1 MHETCDMTKPSDE
14 RPESLRARLARALTK
29 RKDPAGPPPSY
40 DELLALADGNL
51 SAARR
56 AQVIAHLAN
65 DRHCY
70 RRWVALGDALA
81 AADKPAAAPPVTR
94 LSPLRR
100 LLDGLTRPAAAGAL
114 AAALAVAVAAPLS
127 PSWFEPDYSRAIDRL
142 YEDTP
147 PRATRGLG
155 GFSNLYNA
163 LPPSAAAL
171 ADPPL
176 SLPTRGLSLSAPA
189 LERSTTRQLMEAGAR
204 AGLVALPGLS
214 LPGLPFSRLSPLPMY
229 KRVGLLRPSWRA
241 RYELGRL
248 TALTGWQCRSG
259 PPRADYAPILAQY
272 TALRRALG
280 GDYAEQPALKPL
292 LAALDLAGDARYR
305 VCTAARRG
313 LEFLAAPPS

>member
-1 MHETCDMTKPSDE
+1 MANARDTCDMTKPSDE
-14 RPESLRARLARALTK
+14 PPESLRARLARALTK
-29 RKDPAGPPPSY
+29 RKDPAGAPPSY

-56 AQVIAHLAN
+56 AQVMAHLAN

-81 AADKPAAAPPVTR
+81 RADKSAAAPPPTR

-127 PSWFEPDYSRAIDRL
+127 PFWFEPDYSRAIDRL
-142 YEDTP
+142 YDNTP

-155 GFSNLYNA
+155 GLYNA
-163 LPPSAAAL
+163 VPP
-171 ADPPL
+171 
-176 SLPTRGLSLSAPA
+176 SAPA

-280 GDYAEQPALKPL
+280 DGYAEQPALKPL
-292 LAALDLAGDARYR
+292 LAALELAGDARHR
-305 VCTAARRG
+305 VCTAAQRG

>member
-1 MHETCDMTKPSDE
+1 MTTPSDE
-14 RPESLRARLARALTK
+14 PPESLRAKLARALIK
-29 RKDPAGPPPSY
+29 RKDPTGPSPSY

-56 AQVIAHLAN
+56 AQVMAHLAN
-65 DRHCY
+65 DRHFY

-81 AADKPAAAPPVTR
+81 AADKPVAAPPPATR

-155 GFSNLYNA
+155 DLYNA
-163 LPPSAAAL
+163 VPPLAPVLAL
-171 ADPPL
+171 ADSPL
-176 SLPTRGLSLSAPA
+176 SPPTRALSPSAPA

-280 GDYAEQPALKPL
+280 DDYAERPALKPL

>member
-1 MHETCDMTKPSDE
+1 MTKPSNE
-14 RPESLRARLARALTK
+14 PPESLRAKLARALTK
-29 RKDPAGPPPSY
+29 RKDPAGAPPSY
-40 DELLALADGNL
+40 DELLALADARL

-81 AADKPAAAPPVTR
+81 GADKPAAAPPPATW

-114 AAALAVAVAAPLS
+114 AAALAVAVAMPLS
-127 PSWFEPDYSRAIDRL
+127 PLLFEPDYSRAIDRL

-147 PRATRGLG
+147 PRATRSLG
-155 GFSNLYNA
+155 SLGDLYNA
-163 LPPSAAAL
+163 VPP
-171 ADPPL
+171 
-176 SLPTRGLSLSAPA
+176 SAPA
-189 LERSTTRQLMEAGAR
+189 LAPLDPPLAPPTRALSPSAPAPERSTTRQLMEAGAR

-214 LPGLPFSRLSPLPMY
+214 LSGLPFSSLSSLPMY

-248 TALTGWQCRSG
+248 TTLTGWQCRAG
-259 PPRADYAPILAQY
+259 PRQADYAPILAQY

-280 GDYAEQPALKPL
+280 DYAERPALKPL
-292 LAALDLAGDARYR
+292 LAALELTGDARYR
-305 VCTAARRG
+305 VCTAAERG
-313 LEFLAAPPS
+313 LDFLAAPPS

>member
-1 MHETCDMTKPSDE
+1 MTKPSNE
-14 RPESLRARLARALTK
+14 PPESLRAKLARALTK
-29 RKDPAGPPPSY
+29 RKDPAGAPPSY

-70 RRWVALGDALA
+70 RRWVAVGDALA
-81 AADKPAAAPPVTR
+81 GADKPAAAPPPATR

-155 GFSNLYNA
+155 DLYNA
-163 LPPSAAAL
+163 LPSAPVLAF

-176 SLPTRGLSLSAPA
+176 SPPTRALSLSAAA

-214 LPGLPFSRLSPLPMY
+214 LPGLPFSGLSPLPMY

-259 PPRADYAPILAQY
+259 PSRADYAPILAQY

-292 LAALDLAGDARYR
+292 LAALDLAGDARHR
-305 VCTAARRG
+305 VCMAAQRG